1 MVERKKVLVTRDLPG
16 DALSQ
21 LKGVSDFLIEPPT
34 QPLSRER
41 LLEVIPKADAL
52 ICLLSETI
60 DQTVMDRAKN
70 LKVISNYAVGYNN
83 IDLEYATQKGIYVT
97 NTPDV
102 LTEATADLAWALM
115 LAAARRVVEG
125 DKMVR
130 SGNFKGW
137 TPDLLLGSEVY
148 GKTLGVIGLGRIGS
162 AVIKRAKGFGMPV
175 IYWSREKKTGFKEQL
190 DLEYMSLPELLK
202 KADFISVNVA
212 LTPQTRHL
220 IGQKEF
226 SLMKKNAIIVNTAR
240 GPIIDEEALAEAL
253 KTGLIKAAGLDVYE
267 NEPDINPELRELDN
281 VVFTPHVG
289 SGTEETRAKMA
300 QMVVDDVLLVLKGQ
314 KPLHAIN

>member
-1 MVERKKVLVTRDLPG
+1 MERKKVLVTRALPG

-21 LKGVSDFLIEPPT
+21 LKEVSDFLIEPPS
-34 QPLSRER
+34 QHLSRER
-41 LLEVIPKADAL
+41 LLEKIPKADAL

-60 DQTVMDRAKN
+60 DQTVIDRAKN
-70 LKVISNYAVGYNN
+70 LRVISNYAVGYNN

-115 LAAARRVVEG
+115 LAAARRVAEG

-130 SGNFKGW
+130 AGNFKGW
-137 TPDLLLGSEVY
+137 APDLLLGSEVY

-162 AVIKRAKGFGMPV
+162 AVAIRAKGFGMRV
-175 IYWSREKKTGFKEQL
+175 LYWSREKKSSLEKQL
-190 DLEYMSLPELLK
+190 NLEYMSLPEILK
-202 KADFISVNVA
+202 KADFISINVA

-220 IGQKEF
+220 IAQKEF

-240 GPIIDEEALAEAL
+240 GPIIDEKALVEALTSGKIE
-253 KTGLIKAAGLDVYE
+253 AAGLDVYE
-267 NEPDINPELRELDN
+267 NEPDIHPKLRELDN
-281 VVFTPHVG
+281 VVLAPHIG
-289 SGTEETRAKMA
+289 SGTQETRAKMA
-300 QMVVDDVLLVLKGQ
+300 QMVVDDVLMALKGQ
-314 KPLHAIN
+314 RPLHAIN